1 MQGIIPKPNPC
12 ERAFLLALQ
21 SAIKPLE
28 PIFMT
33 RPILAEPFLHPAIR
47 DKVANLHHDLL
58 EQVQTTVASHAVVVI
73 GMSGNPFV
81 AQARKALARAEV
93 PFHYLE
99 FGSYISQW
107 RRRNALK
114 MWTGWPTL
122 PMVFV
127 RGVLVG
133 GAEDL
138 SRLVASGE
146 LKELLAK

>member
-1 MQGIIPKPNPC
+1 
-12 ERAFLLALQ
+12 
-21 SAIKPLE
+21 
-28 PIFMT
+28 MT
-33 RPILAEPFLHPAIR
+33 RPVLAEPFLHPAIR
-47 DKVANLHHDLL
+47 DKVANLHRDLL
-58 EQVQTTVASHAVVVI
+58 DQVQNAVASHAVVVI

-81 AQARKALARAEV
+81 AKARKALARAEV
-93 PFHYLE
+93 PFQYLE

-138 SRLVASGE
+138 NRLLTSGE

>member
-1 MQGIIPKPNPC
+1 MQVGTKVVDPNPGNC
-12 ERAFLLALQ
+12 
-21 SAIKPLE
+21 
-28 PIFMT
+28 MT
-33 RPILAEPFLHPAIR
+33 RPVLAEPFLHPSIR
-47 DKVANLHHDLL
+47 GKVANLHRDLL
-58 EQVQTTVASHAVVVI
+58 DQVQAAIASHAVVVI
-73 GMSGNPFV
+73 GMTGNPFV
-81 AQARKALARAEV
+81 AKARKALARAEV
-93 PFHYLE
+93 PFQYLE

-127 RGVLVG
+127 RGALIG

-138 SRLVASGE
+138 NRLMASGE